1 MSLFDLTDAAR
12 AGADYYLGREN
23 IQDVQQLG
31 REQQAALTG
40 LAGQVGEATQFK
52 PYTVTGTLADVSA
65 TPEGGLTVGL
75 SPEQQALQTQLMGQA
90 AGLFGQVGQDP
101 AAQQAA
107 IFEQIRATQ
116 RPEEERQRLALE
128 ERMLSQGRLG
138 LSSAAYGGASPEL
151 LAQETA
157 RQEAMSRAS
166 LGARQQA
173 LAEQQQSLAGATGLL
188 GAGYMPQQQA
198 LGLFGAA
205 ATPAELATGGQL
217 TGAQYLAQLG
227 GRASETRLQAE
238 DLANQLRLQQQR
250 SLLDSV
256 LGREATLQ
264 EQIAAAALG
273 QPSLAS
279 GQGGLFSGIFEG
291 AQDYLSGLPVIGDMF
306 GGGGTSTGGGGAMV
320 NPILG
325 GTVGGGMTDTLLT
338 DDLTS
343 F

>member
-75 SPEQQALQTQLMGQA
+75 SPEQQALQSQLMGQA

-173 LAEQQQSLAGATGLL
+173 LAEQQQSLLGAQGLL

-198 LGLFGAA
+198 IGLFGAA
-205 ATPAELATGGQL
+205 ATPAGFADVGRR
-217 TGAQYLAQLG
+217 TGAQYQAELGLG
-227 GRASETRLQAE
+227 GVEARTQAE

-250 SLLDSV
+250 SLLDSL

-264 EQIAAAALG
+264 EQIAAAALR
-273 QPSLAS
+273 QPDLAS
-279 GQGGLFSGIFEG
+279 GQDGIFSNIFSG
-291 AQDYLSGLPVIGDMF
+291 AQDYLSGLPVIGGMF
-306 GGGGTSTGGGGAMV
+306 GGISLNENYT
-320 NPILG
+320 P
-325 GTVGGGMTDTLLT
+325 TDTVQDIQDVL
-338 DDLTS
+338 DLGSNFDITQQ
-343 F
+343 